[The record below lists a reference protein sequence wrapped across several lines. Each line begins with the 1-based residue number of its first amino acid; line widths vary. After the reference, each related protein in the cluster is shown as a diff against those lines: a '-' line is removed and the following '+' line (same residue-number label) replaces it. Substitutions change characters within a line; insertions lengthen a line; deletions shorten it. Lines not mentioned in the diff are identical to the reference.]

1 MITASEYLKDRKR
14 FCKEEVDKLKR
25 HAEDF
30 LFFKYDM
37 MKIWNRRMAEKLH
50 RLYCEVLYGDED

>member
-1 MITASEYLKDRKR
+1 MITATEYLKDRKR
-14 FCKEEVDKLKR
+14 YSKEEVEKLKR
-25 HAEDF
+25 HAENF

-37 MKIWNRRMAEKLH
+37 MRIWNREMAEKLH